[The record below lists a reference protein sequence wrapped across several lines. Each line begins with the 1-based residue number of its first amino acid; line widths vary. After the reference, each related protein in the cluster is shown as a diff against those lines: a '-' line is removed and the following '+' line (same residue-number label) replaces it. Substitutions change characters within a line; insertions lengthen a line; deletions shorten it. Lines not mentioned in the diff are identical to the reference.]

1 MKNILH
7 AALAALVHLS
17 VMPGLAQAQAYPA
30 KPIRIIVAY
39 PPGGGTDVL
48 TRLAGKYLNDSM
60 KQSVVIENRA
70 GANGGIGLDLVAK
83 SPADGYTLL
92 AIAAGPLNE
101 DNLKLFSAVSLFAA
115 PAYTLVVNPTVKA
128 TTVKE
133 LIALAKAQ
141 PGKLAYGSTGGG
153 AASHLA
159 AELFKAMAGI
169 DLLHVPY
176 KGVGNAVTD
185 LLGGQVQ
192 VMVAPTQSVTGHV
205 KSGKLR
211 ALAVTGSKRT
221 PSLPELPTLSEAG
234 VTGYEAVGWFGLMAP
249 AGTPKETVT
258 TLNREVNRILQVPD
272 VKARLLELGAEPGA
286 MTPEQ
291 FLEFIRSDN
300 AKWEKLIK
308 ERGIVVEKS
317 Q

>member
-1 MKNILH
+1 MKRILSVVV
-7 AALAALVHLS
+7 ALGLLAAGTALAQTYPSKPVHI
-17 VMPGLAQAQAYPA
+17 V
-30 KPIRIIVAY
+30 VAY

-48 TRLAGKYLNDSM
+48 ARLVGKYLNDSIR
-60 KQSVVIENRA
+60 QSVVIENRA
-70 GANGGIGLDLVAK
+70 GANGGIGLDFVAK

-101 DNLKLFSAVSLFAA
+101 DNLKLFSTVTLFAA
-115 PAYTLVVNPTVKA
+115 PAYILVVNPAVKA
-128 TTVKE
+128 ATLRE
-133 LIALAKAQ
+133 FIALAKAQ

-153 AASHLA
+153 AASHLS

-192 VMVAPTQSVTGHV
+192 VMVAPMQSVISHV

-211 ALAVTGSKRT
+211 ALGVTGSKRS
-221 PSLPELPTLSEAG
+221 PAAPEVPTLSEAG
-234 VTGYEAVGWFGLMAP
+234 VPGYEAVGWFGLVAP
-249 AGTPKETVT
+249 AGTPKEVVT
-258 TLNREVNRILQVPD
+258 TLNREINRILQLPEVRS
-272 VKARLLELGAEPGA
+272 RLVELGAEPA
-286 MTPEQ
+286 ATTPGQ
-291 FLEFIRSDN
+291 FLDFIRSDN
-300 AKWEKLIK
+300 SKWDRLIK
-308 ERGIVVEKS
+308 ERGIVVERA

>member
-1 MKNILH
+1 MRKVLFALI
-7 AALAALVHLS
+7 AALLSAAAF
-17 VMPGLAQAQAYPA
+17 AQPYPS

-48 TRLAGKYLNDSM
+48 ARLAGKYLNDSL

-70 GANGGIGLDLVAK
+70 GANGGIGLDFVAQ
-83 SPADGYTLL
+83 SPPDGYTLL
-92 AIAAGPLNE
+92 AIAAGPLN
-101 DNLKLFSAVSLFAA
+101 DANLNRFSAVTLFAA
-115 PAYTLVVNPTVKA
+115 PAYTLVVNPSVNA
-128 TTVKE
+128 NNVKE

-153 AASHLA
+153 AASHLS

-169 DLLHVPY
+169 DMLHVPY

-192 VMVAPTQSVTGHV
+192 VMVAPTQSVMGHV

-211 ALAVTGSKRT
+211 ALAVTGAKRS
-221 PSLPELPTLSEAG
+221 PSAPEVPTMSEAG
-234 VTGYEAVGWFGLMAP
+234 VPGYESVGWFGLMAP
-249 AGTPKETVT
+249 AGTPRDAVT
-258 TLNREVNRILQVPD
+258 MLNREINRILQLPD
-272 VKARLLELGAEPGA
+272 VKARLIELGAEPA
-286 MTPEQ
+286 ATTPDS

-300 AKWEKLIK
+300 AKWAKLIQ
-308 ERGIVVEKS
+308 ERGIIVEKS